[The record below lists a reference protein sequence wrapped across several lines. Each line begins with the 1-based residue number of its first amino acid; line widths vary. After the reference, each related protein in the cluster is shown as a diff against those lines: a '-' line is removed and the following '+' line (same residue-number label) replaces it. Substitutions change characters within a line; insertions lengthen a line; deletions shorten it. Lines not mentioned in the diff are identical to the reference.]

1 MTTYN
6 YSCRRAEWYRVEE
19 YLLAAAAHEDPGY
32 TCGKYKGEEE
42 RCPYIGQKLL
52 DTIQMG

>member
-6 YSCRRAEWYRVEE
+6 YSCRRAEER
-19 YLLAAAAHEDPGY
+19 LLAAAAHEDPGY
-32 TCGKYKGEEE
+32 TCEEYRGEEE